1 MAATPFSLVH
11 NWRLKL
17 SALALSVFLWALVQT
32 EPRDAQN
39 VGGVPVVVDVAD
51 TAWATASPPLPGQVE
66 LRLSGPTGEIIRLS
80 RAGTV
85 LRVPIARVG
94 SRDTLVTL
102 RRDWVELGEGSG
114 LIVESVFPSSVRISF
129 EPAVSRV
136 VPIALRTA
144 GSLPARLALASPI
157 GLTPLVA
164 RVRGPAG
171 RLELLDSVRLRAL
184 ALHEITGSGVV
195 EVAVD
200 TTGLAGVHVSPAA
213 ATVGIRVEERVER
226 VLGGIRVIAQS
237 NDGRAAL
244 TVTPDAVDVVLRGAR
259 TLLVVIEPQDVHAWV
274 DPELLRDMAPGEERR
289 VPVRVEGV
297 PSLVSM
303 ELSQELVVVRRA
315 SDDGVPPEGP

>member
-1 MAATPFSLVH
+1 VTPFPFSLLH
-11 NWRLKL
+11 NVRLKL
-17 SALALSVFLWALVQT
+17 AALGLSVFLWALVQT
-32 EPRDAQN
+32 EPREAQN
-39 VGGVPVVVDVAD
+39 VDGVPVVVDLAD
-51 TAWATASPPLPGQVE
+51 TAWAVGGAPQPAQVE

-80 RAGTV
+80 RTGTV

-114 LIVESVFPSSVRISF
+114 LNVEAVFPSAVTISF
-129 EPAVSRV
+129 EPAMSRV

-144 GSLPARLALASPI
+144 GSLPSGLALSSPI

-184 ALHEITGSGVV
+184 QLHDVTGSGVV

-213 ATVGIRVEERVER
+213 ATVGIRLEERVER
-226 VLGGIRVIAQS
+226 VLTGIPVIAQAGYS
-237 NDGRAAL
+237 RNAL
-244 TVTPDAVDVVLRGAR
+244 SVTPETVDIVLRGAR
-259 TLLVVIEPQDVHAWV
+259 TLLAVVEPVDVRAWV
-274 DPELLRDMAPGEERR
+274 DPERLRDMAPGEERR
-289 VPVRVEGV
+289 VPVRVDGV
-297 PSLVSM
+297 SPLVSM
-303 ELSQELVVVRRA
+303 DLSQEMVVVRRSS
-315 SDDGVPPEGP
+315 SDVPPEGS